1 MLCWLAFFF
10 EKPAITGLAPHPL
23 SLSSFVYT
31 SYKGSKML
39 VKVSCSVVQG
49 AVPTGLIGCHSF
61 ANQPRPSS
69 TLGPGGVAHMSGG
82 QSHRGLCKKLSS
94 LHYSVHFATPAYR
107 INSVST
113 CVERMGRK
121 SGCTMKKLHISNTLK
136 HVDSLYIEQFS

>member
-10 EKPAITGLAPHPL
+10 EKPTITGLAPHPL

-69 TLGPGGVAHMSGG
+69 TPGPGSCTHIRRSITLWTV
-82 QSHRGLCKKLSS
+82 QKTLS

-136 HVDSLYIEQFS
+136 YFDSLYIEQFS